1 MTSVIKHSL
10 RAVAG
15 SFGSYHPAGWHPKLS
30 LTLLGPSSPGRELVW
45 TVARPDGSPWF
56 EHRVPAPVLD
66 DREHTTVELER
77 WQEGGDLDEA
87 GTVEFTLRLVS
98 VFDGADELL
107 HDGRLTVLA
116 LPGEH
121 RYAVDNARAPGLG
134 LVALDTADEPDAPR
148 LGVRMFVAGDV
159 EVWRLEAHCL
169 LDGVRLGTGS
179 VETADT
185 ATANDGQI
193 MGQTIAITFDGVRG
207 WNNLSASGWGG
218 DWHLLDQ
225 HDGRYRVMLVSGSA
239 GSRSA
244 VAGEIGFEVR
254 NGRIVAPGRVE
265 PDVGF
270 GVAIVVGEG
279 ASAGDGAGDSAG
291 ECYGDAAVECYGD
304 AVTASATASIDD
316 AYACRVEPGRR
327 AAGVGA
333 EGASAEGA
341 SAQGAMVLDDETE
354 ARLGAFVDRAERL
367 LQTWEVE
374 LAAPPP
380 YDFGQML
387 AAEAVGRER
396 AGCDELAAAVSGV
409 DDSHR
414 VLLAGE
420 TIELGDLRKRIA
432 ALFPAAE
439 ARISSSTEAEADEL
453 APFRALLA
461 GGKLAVFDD
470 HPADSFVY
478 TTTDRHIIETPEEL
492 AAAEYWFFEGPLDV
506 PSSAR
511 VEGIEITGS
520 IQGWR
525 VLGWHFDTSG
535 AVLDEFET
543 QGLGPGAPKSAF
555 RPPA

>member
-10 RAVAG
+10 RATAG
-15 SFGSYHPAGWHPKLS
+15 AFGSYHPAGWHPKLS
-30 LTLLGPSSPGRELVW
+30 LTLLGPASPGSELVW

-56 EHRVPAPVLD
+56 EHRMPAPVLD
-66 DREHTTVELER
+66 DREHVAVDLER

-98 VFDGADELL
+98 VLDGAGELMHDELL
-107 HDGRLTVLA
+107 HDGRMTVLQ

-121 RYAVDNARAPGLG
+121 RYAVDNAREPGHG

-148 LGVRMFVAGDV
+148 LGVRMFVTGDV
-159 EVWRLEAHCL
+159 DVWRLEAHCV
-169 LDGVRLGTGS
+169 LDGVRLATGS

-185 ATANDGQI
+185 VTANDGQTV
-193 MGQTIAITFDGVRG
+193 GQTIAITFDGIRG
-207 WNNLSASGWGG
+207 WNNLAASGWGG
-218 DWHLLDQ
+218 DWYLLDQ
-225 HDGRYRVMLVSGSA
+225 HDGRYQVKLVSG
-239 GSRSA
+239 SA
-244 VAGEIGFEVR
+244 VAGEIGFDVTKC
-254 NGRIVAPGRVE
+254 RIVAPGQVE

-279 ASAGDGAGDSAG
+279 GGD
-291 ECYGDAAVECYGD
+291 CYGDAQ
-304 AVTASATASIDD
+304 TAAASASIDD
-316 AYACRVEPGRR
+316 AYACRLEPERC
-327 AAGVGA
+327 AAGAGA
-333 EGASAEGA
+333 GATQGASARGA
-341 SAQGAMVLDDETE
+341 IVLDDETE
-354 ARLGAFVDRAERL
+354 ALLGAYVDRADRL
-367 LQTWEVE
+367 LQTWESE

-396 AGCDELAAAVSGV
+396 AGYDELAAAVSGV
-409 DDSHR
+409 DDSHQ

-420 TIELGDLRKRIA
+420 AIGLGDLRARVA

-439 ARISSSTEAEADEL
+439 ARITSSAEAEADGL

-520 IQGWR
+520 VQGWR
-525 VLGWHFDTSG
+525 VLGWHFDTAG

-543 QGLGPGAPKSAF
+543 QGLGPAAPKSAF